1 LDLTMAIRSR
11 HDSVVFQHDF
21 HIEGINRTLPPGA
34 YDVVTDEEE
43 IEGLSFLAYRR
54 VATSFRVTGPTRERV
69 TTESF
74 SVDPDD
80 LKEALRLD
88 AAF

>member
-1 LDLTMAIRSR
+1 MTIRSR
-11 HDSVVFQHDF
+11 QVSVVFKHDF
-21 HIEGINRTLPPGA
+21 YIEGIDRTLPPGA
-34 YDVVTDEEE
+34 YDVVTDEED

-74 SVDPDD
+74 SIDPDD
-80 LKEALRLD
+80 LAEALRMD
-88 AAF
+88 AAI

>member
-1 LDLTMAIRSR
+1 MTIRSR
-11 HDSVVFQHDF
+11 QVSVIFKHDF
-21 HIEGINRTLPPGA
+21 YIEGIDRTLPPGA

-54 VATSFRVTGPTRERV
+54 VATSFRVTGPTRARV

-74 SVDPDD
+74 CIDPDD
-80 LKEALRLD
+80 LAEALRAD
-88 AAF
+88 AAI

>member
-1 LDLTMAIRSR
+1 MAIRSR
-11 HDSVVFQHDF
+11 HESVVFQRDF
-21 HIEGINRTLPPGA
+21 RIEGINRTLPPGA

-54 VATSFRVTGPTRERV
+54 VATSLRVTGPTRERV

-74 SVDPDD
+74 SIDPDD

>member
-1 LDLTMAIRSR
+1 MTIRSR
-11 HDSVVFQHDF
+11 QVSVVFKHDF
-21 HIEGINRTLPPGA
+21 YIEGIDRTLPPGA

-54 VATSFRVTGPTRERV
+54 VATSFRVTGPIRERV

-74 SVDPDD
+74 DIDPED
-80 LKEALRLD
+80 LKEALRVD
-88 AAF
+88 ASN

>member
-1 LDLTMAIRSR
+1 MTIRSR
-11 HDSVVFQHDF
+11 CASVVFQHDF
-21 HIEGINRTLPPGA
+21 HIEGINRRLPPGA

-74 SVDPDD
+74 SVDPVD
-80 LKEALRLD
+80 LEEALRQD
-88 AAF
+88 AAI

>member
-1 LDLTMAIRSR
+1 MTIRSR
-11 HDSVVFQHDF
+11 QDSVVFKHDF
-21 HIEGINRTLPPGA
+21 YIEGIDRTLPPGA

-54 VATSFRVTGPTRERV
+54 VATSFRVTGPTRARL

-74 SVDPDD
+74 SIDPDD
-80 LKEALRLD
+80 LRDALRMD
-88 AAF
+88 AAI

>member
-1 LDLTMAIRSR
+1 MTIRSR
-11 HDSVVFQHDF
+11 QDTVVFTHDF
-21 HIEGINRTLPPGA
+21 RIEGIDRTLPPGA

-74 SVDPDD
+74 RIDPDD
-80 LKEALRLD
+80 LREALRAD
-88 AAF
+88 AAVQRRS

>member
-1 LDLTMAIRSR
+1 MTIRSR
-11 HDSVVFQHDF
+11 QISVVFKHDF
-21 HIEGINRTLPPGA
+21 YIEGIDRTLPPGA

-74 SVDPDD
+74 SIDPDD
-80 LKEALRLD
+80 LAEALQKD
-88 AAF
+88 AAV